1 VIQLAFLVAC
11 LYTAVGV
18 FRLGVV
24 IRFLR
29 CAGRVRMCHS
39 MRCVWWSR
47 GVDRGVAGLA
57 GCDPKHS
64 CTTHRQLHC

>member
-1 VIQLAFLVAC
+1 MIQLAFLVAC

-29 CAGRVRMCHS
+29 CGARVLGRWGGVRWGGE
-39 MRCVWWSR
+39 R
-47 GVDRGVAGLA
+47 LA
-57 GCDPKHS
+57 RLLRP
-64 CTTHRQLHC
+64 